1 MESFV
6 KEVLP
11 ILYSVLGTA
20 ITALVSWAVSLLISW
35 LNKKIK
41 DEKVRKWTTDIT
53 KIITDAV
60 MSVFQTFVETLK
72 KNGKFDE
79 NAQKE
84 AKDKCLD
91 IIMNQL
97 TPDMKNYITENFG
110 DLKEWLS
117 HQIEAIIYSL
127 KNK

>member
-41 DEKVRKWTTDIT
+41 DEKVRKGTTDIT

-72 KNGKFDE
+72 NNGKFDE
-79 NAQKE
+79 NAQQE
-84 AKDKCLD
+84 AKEKCLA

-97 TPDMKNYITENFG
+97 TPDMQNYITENFG
-110 DLKEWLS
+110 DMKEWLS